1 MSTHEDLKSKY
12 GRNNNSSDQQ
22 ETVKQEF
29 KKTEEPVQQVIKNNP
44 NPVKPAVNPETE
56 IAQTG
61 VYDKIKAAG
70 KVKKPETKT
79 VKFLKIVVYICII
92 ATVLSI
98 VTAFMARTD
107 VNTESEEIIEQVR
120 KAEDLYFQAMNKYC
134 YFSKT
139 HYNDTLGVDLAKRKY
154 FTSYEVV
161 PNIEFGNY
169 EIKLYGATNAF
180 TITYYVIKNFVFSKS

>member
-1 MSTHEDLKSKY
+1 MSVHEDLKSKY
-12 GRNNNSSDQQ
+12 GRNNSSSDQQ
-22 ETVKQEF
+22 EPVKQEF
-29 KKTEEPVQQVIKNNP
+29 KKTEEPAKHVIKNTP
-44 NPVKPAVNPETE
+44 NPVQSPVDPETE

-61 VYDKIKAAG
+61 IYDKIKAAG

-79 VKFLKIVVYICII
+79 VKFLKILVYICII

-98 VTAFMARTD
+98 ITAFLARTN

-139 HYNDTLGVDLAKRKY
+139 RYNDTLGVDLSKRKY

-180 TITYYVIKNFVFSKS
+180 TITYYVVKNFVFSKS